1 MIIEISVAVVSLAV
15 VVLIIFMIP
24 AVIQFRHSARSL
36 EETSNQLN
44 QKTTPVLENLEAITA
59 NINQITASGRDQME
73 ALSEVVSEVKLLVDD
88 VANFQKNLQNK
99 IEDPV
104 IETLTTISAVTK
116 AIRVFLIVLFDK
128 K

>member
-15 VVLIIFMIP
+15 VVLIIFLIP
-24 AVIQFRHSARSL
+24 AVIQFRRSARSL
-36 EETSNQLN
+36 EEASNQFN

-73 ALSEVVSEVKLLVDD
+73 ALSEVVSEVKMLVDD

-99 IEDPV
+99 IEDPI
-104 IETLTTISAVTK
+104 IETLTTITAVTR
-116 AIRVFLIVLFDK
+116 AIRVFLVVFLDK